1 MSKMVGL
8 TSFYY
13 WIKFNYIYIYHIFLT
28 HSSVERHLD
37 CFDILVI
44 IEHAE
49 RNKETWMCRYPPEDT
64 GLNSFECIG
73 VGLQDPMVVWFLI
86 SLTSIVF
93 SAMAVPIYIP
103 TNTT

>member
-1 MSKMVGL
+1 MTFRLIHVKNGRIAFFL
-8 TSFYY
+8 LLNK
-13 WIKFNYIYIYHIFLT
+13 IQLYIYHIFLT

-49 RNKETWMCRYPPEDT
+49 RNKETWVCRYPPEDT

-73 VGLQDPMVVWFLI
+73 VGLQDPMVV
-86 SLTSIVF
+86 
-93 SAMAVPIYIP
+93 
-103 TNTT
+103 